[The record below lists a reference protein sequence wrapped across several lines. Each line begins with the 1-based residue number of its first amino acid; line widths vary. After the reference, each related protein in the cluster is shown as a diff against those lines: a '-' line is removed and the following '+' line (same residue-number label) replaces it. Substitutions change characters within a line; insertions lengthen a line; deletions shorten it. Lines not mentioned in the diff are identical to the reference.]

1 MLAERLPRQE
11 ETKAALVALGFI
23 WAQRIAGEAV

>member
-1 MLAERLPRQE
+1 VLAERLPRQE
-11 ETKAALVALGFI
+11 ETKAAFLLLLFI